1 MIHDKILFQYI
12 KRGSLIFLFI
22 TSICDVFADHTSTV
36 TLEDTISIKK
46 YIQISESYD
55 SPENMLLDS
64 SLYYITKAQKLS
76 ADLDYQKHIY
86 EINQQ
91 FVRLFISS
99 KNYPMAL
106 EYSLKNMDLLES
118 QKQLKSD
125 TLYIN
130 QSVPLL
136 ASIGIIYFQLDTDLS
151 LLYLKKAEKLV
162 LDNQN
167 KIENIN
173 LRLGAIYNNIAS
185 IYLQKHELDTA
196 FLTYQKA
203 LTHLQTNT
211 TNNSNYHRSAI
222 YNNLGIICMEQ
233 EKYTEALQY
242 YEQSLKIRKE
252 INDREGIAQVYNN
265 MGRSLFKQK
274 KYDKATVLLLEAIS
288 LSKETR
294 NFRSEII
301 GVQVLSTIY
310 FEKKIYKEASFMLKR
325 EAELKDSIFAQE
337 NRGKIIELGIKYEYE
352 KQRKQEELEQQIVLA
367 NKEKDTLAFLIIISV
382 LLLLSFT
389 SILLYIN
396 LKTKAK
402 KDKLQADSL
411 TLKSKNLELEKQNL
425 LLQNTKLGQEVENK
439 SKELTTHVIYLVQK
453 NQFIDS
459 VTDKL
464 TELINNDSKQVSK
477 QKINIIIKQMKANV
491 DKAAWEEFEIL
502 FQQIHTDFY
511 SKLNKEIPGLT
522 PNEKRLCAFLYLNMT
537 TKEISSITFQSI
549 KSIEVA
555 RTRLRKKMQIDRDE
569 NISAILQGL

>member
-12 KRGSLIFLFI
+12 KRGSLIILFI
-22 TSICDVFADHTSTV
+22 TSFCDVFAHHTLPV
-36 TLEDTISIKK
+36 TLEDTALIKK
-46 YIQISESYD
+46 YIHISASYD
-55 SPENMLLDS
+55 SPENMILDS

-76 ADLDYQKHIY
+76 TDLNYEKHIY

-91 FVRLFISS
+91 FIRLFISS

-118 QKQLKSD
+118 EIHYKSD
-125 TLYIN
+125 TLIIN
-130 QSVPLL
+130 QTVPLL
-136 ASIGIIYFQLDTDLS
+136 ASIGIIYFQLDIDRSLS
-151 LLYLKKAEKLV
+151 YLKKAEKLA
-162 LDNQN
+162 LENQTKMKN
-167 KIENIN
+167 YN
-173 LRLGAIYNNIAS
+173 LRLGIIYNNIGS
-185 IYLQKHELDTA
+185 VYLQRYELDTA
-196 FLTYQKA
+196 YITYQKA
-203 LTHLQTNT
+203 LKYLQTDS
-211 TNNSNYHRSAI
+211 TNNHPCSAI

-233 EKYTEALQY
+233 EKFQEALQY
-242 YEQSLKIRKE
+242 YEQSLQIRKE

-265 MGRSLFKQK
+265 MGKSFLKQK
-274 KYDKATVLLLEAIS
+274 DYDKAVELLKKSIPI
-288 LSKETR
+288 SKETR
-294 NFRSEII
+294 NFRSETI
-301 GVQVLSTIY
+301 GVQTLSAIY
-310 FEKKIYKEASFMLKR
+310 MEKKKYKEAAFMLQR
-325 EAELKDSIFAQE
+325 EIELKDSIFAQE
-337 NRGKIIELGIKYEYE
+337 NRGKIIELEIKYEYE
-352 KQRKQEELEQQIVLA
+352 KQRKQQELEQQIVLA
-367 NKEKDTLAFLIIISV
+367 NKEKDTLAFLIIISI
-382 LLLLSFT
+382 LFLLSFI

-425 LLQNTKLGQEVENK
+425 LLQNTKLGQEIENK
-439 SKELTTHVIYLVQK
+439 SKELTTHVMYLVQK

-459 VTDKL
+459 VIDKL

-511 SKLNKEIPGLT
+511 SKLNKEIPNLT
-522 PNEKRLCAFLYLNMT
+522 SNERRLCAFLYLNMT

-569 NISAILQGL
+569 NISAILQGM